1 LPDAPPRPGLLAHP
15 AGRIGLLA
23 SLYLSQGLPY
33 GFFVQALPVILREQG
48 LSLELIGAS
57 SGLALP
63 WALKFL
69 WAPLV
74 DRFGLPAL
82 GWRRTWL
89 LPLQAAAVLALI
101 GFALTPPALAIY
113 ALVGG
118 VLLLNLLSATQDIA
132 TDGLAVSVLRP
143 AERGLGNG
151 VQVAGYRVGM
161 LLGGGLILAA
171 SDQLGWA
178 GSFGLMAGILA
189 LASVPVLLLRPEE
202 DPAPAPAA
210 AGGPKAPG
218 LWRLPGAAAW
228 FGFIALFKLGD
239 HFTTGMVRPL
249 LVDLGWSAGQIGEV
263 VGVVGFGAA
272 LLGALA
278 GGALVRP
285 LGPDRALWALGGG
298 QALALL
304 ALAPAAAIA
313 QAGGGDGAL
322 IGAVIGEH
330 FFASM
335 ATAALFSR
343 MMDASRPGSG
353 GADYTLQASV
363 VVAANG
369 VGAALA
375 GVSAGALGY
384 PAHFALGGLIA
395 ALGVVPALWA
405 ARRGGF
411 AFPAR
416 ARAPGA

>member
-1 LPDAPPRPGLLAHP
+1 MPDARSRPGLLSHP

-33 GFFVQALPVILREQG
+33 GFFVQALPVMLRERG
-48 LSLELIGAS
+48 LSLALIGAS

-74 DRFGLPAL
+74 DGLGLPAL

-89 LPLQAAAVLALI
+89 LPLQGAAVLALV
-101 GFALTPPALAIY
+101 GFALTPPELAIY
-113 ALVGG
+113 VLVGG

-132 TDGLAVSVLRP
+132 TDGLAVSALRP
-143 AERGLGNG
+143 EERGLGNG

-171 SDQLGWA
+171 SDRLGWG
-178 GSFGLMAGILA
+178 GSFGLMAAILA
-189 LASVPVLLLRPEE
+189 VASVPVLLLRPDE
-202 DPAPAPAA
+202 DPAPAPASA
-210 AGGPKAPG
+210 SSGGAPARG
-218 LWRLPGAAAW
+218 LWRLPGAAGW
-228 FGFIALFKLGD
+228 LGFIALFKLGD
-239 HFTTGMVRPL
+239 HFTTGMLRPL
-249 LVDLGWSAGQIGEV
+249 LVDLGWSAGKIGEV

-285 LGPDRALWALGGG
+285 LGPDRALWVLGGG

-304 ALAPAAAIA
+304 ALAPTAAIA
-313 QAGGGDGAL
+313 QAGGGDHAL
-322 IGAVIGEH
+322 IAAVVGEH

-343 MMDASRPGSG
+343 MMDASRPGQG

-395 ALGVVPALWA
+395 ALGVAPAAWA
-405 ARRGGF
+405 AHRGGF
-411 AFPAR
+411 AFPAA
-416 ARAPGA
+416 ARR

>member
-1 LPDAPPRPGLLAHP
+1 MPDDRSRPGLLSHP
-15 AGRIGLLA
+15 VGRIGLLA

-57 SGLALP
+57 SALALP

-89 LPLQAAAVLALI
+89 LPLQGAAVLALV
-101 GFALTPPALAIY
+101 GFALTPPELAIY
-113 ALVGG
+113 VLVGG

-132 TDGLAVSVLRP
+132 TDGLAVSALRP
-143 AERGLGNG
+143 EERGLGNG

-171 SDQLGWA
+171 SDRLGWG
-178 GSFGLMAGILA
+178 GSFGLMAAILA
-189 LASVPVLLLRPEE
+189 VASVPVLLLRPDE
-202 DPAPAPAA
+202 DPAPRPAL
-210 AGGPKAPG
+210 AGGPPAPG
-218 LWRLPGAAAW
+218 LWRLPGAAGW
-228 FGFIALFKLGD
+228 LGFLALFKLGD
-239 HFTTGMVRPL
+239 HFTTGMLRPL
-249 LVDLGWSAGQIGEV
+249 LVDLGWSAGRIGEV

-285 LGPDRALWALGGG
+285 LGPDRALWVLGGG

-313 QAGGGDGAL
+313 QAGGGDHAL
-322 IGAVIGEH
+322 IAAVVGEH

-343 MMDASRPGSG
+343 MMDASRPASG

-375 GVSAGALGY
+375 GVSAAALGY

-395 ALGVVPALWA
+395 VLGVALAAWA
-405 ARRGGF
+405 AHRGGF
-411 AFPAR
+411 AFPAA
-416 ARAPGA
+416 ARR